1 MRNCHLIKIR
11 VCLEGIWLLWDSY
24 IKEVVIHQLSRSSSA
39 SEEAS
44 GVLGRIFF
52 WWIHPVLKEG
62 YKAVLNPENL
72 PEIDSQL
79 LSEGLRARAVRAWAT
94 RSEPLNRWTL
104 PFMLVS
110 CLKTAFLLPILSRMS
125 LILFTYLQPIF
136 IGVAINFCK
145 GPTSHTSDTT
155 SADSG
160 LRLVLFSA
168 IVYLGMAVSGPTYQH
183 QINRLRV
190 MTRGALISLVHH
202 QSLHMSTTGS
212 KDSEALTLVS
222 SDIDNIESFGETFHE
237 TWARL
242 LEVIIGTMLLAAQIG
257 WFAFLPLVIVFG
269 CSRVSAYVAKH
280 LDGMQKDWNVATQ
293 KRLATVAAALGGIKS
308 LKMMGM
314 EDAVQ
319 SLISYL
325 RSEEIGS
332 SKRLRWILVTYNAS
346 ANALGIFAPVLTLIL
361 YALTLENGGVLRAD
375 EVFTSVALLTM
386 VTHPANMVMTLI
398 PQAIAIMANFDRV
411 QSYVSQPS
419 IQDKR
424 EYSAESNVRKLASIQ
439 NVSITSPSTS
449 LTLLR
454 DVCIDL
460 NRGEIV
466 ICAGAVGSG
475 KTMLAMAILGEA
487 HLTTGTI
494 RVSSKEIAYCSQ
506 EPWLPSVTIRDAISG
521 GGLDL
526 DLEWYNTVIDACG
539 LVPDFTTFARGDM
552 TLIENNG
559 INLSGGQKQRI
570 ALARAVYSRHRI
582 LVLDDPFSA
591 IDGKTVDRIIG
602 RLLSTRG
609 LLKRMAT
616 TVFLITNSRKLDSF
630 ADKLLVLQDSCIHL
644 RDPSSFEDTEDSSA
658 PSISI
663 DTDNLKSEL
672 IETPKPKGV
681 NHRIKD
687 AADDITRATGDIAVY
702 GYYVGSIGR
711 LNALLMSGCTAAY
724 SFCLTFSQY
733 ILKWATESPPEKL
746 KIYMALYA
754 AISFIAWVATNG
766 TMWSTQIKI
775 AVRSGTV
782 LHAQLLERV
791 LRAPLSYFTQTDVGA
806 ILNRFG
812 QDINLVDKQLP
823 PALAN
828 LNNQIFKLLMQL
840 VLLLRVQPIM
850 VVTVPSCFMSVYF
863 IQKIYLRTSRQL
875 RFLDLESRS
884 QLYTS
889 FLDTTSGV
897 TTIRAFGW
905 KEKFKDENIRAIDIS
920 QKPFYLLLCL
930 QCWLKVVLDCLM
942 AIIAIDLIALTVM
955 YRNTVTGVDL
965 GLSLNLIILANTTL
979 LRLVQSWT
987 SLETSLGA
995 IARLKNIQESVPSQ
1009 ERDPYAV
1016 DPGPRWPSLGDVRL
1030 EEVSASYSQSLK
1042 LALRNVSLSINP
1054 GQKLIVVG
1062 RTGSGKSTL
1071 MLTLLQLL
1079 NTRQGSIWIDDVDI
1093 TQIPLRTLRQ
1103 RGFIAVPQDGFNV
1116 PSASLRFNLDPYHMN
1131 SEEDIVMALKRVG
1144 IWERIWLT
1152 YGDPTCETA
1161 GASADVGRLLD
1172 SPISLFLPFSA
1183 GQLQLFALCRTLLR
1197 VKSNAL
1203 TKPIIILDEASS
1215 SLDPET
1221 ESILVD
1227 LLRDDLRDHTV
1238 VIIAHRLEGFIKA
1251 MRPGIDAI
1259 VTMKDGQLQKLSLIG
1274 SQDSDA
1280 IQYTVCH

>member
-1 MRNCHLIKIR
+1 MLRVRKRNTILPVTFLMVQLATIWQVWLEPNIYADLAIADAVISLLAAIGVLIIAVLEQSRRFHSLHIVHVYLAFSLTRDLIEFGAQSNCSSMRNCHLIKIR

-145 GPTSHTSDTT
+145 GSTSHTSDTT
-155 SADSG
+155 SVDSG
-160 LRLVLFSA
+160 LLLVLFSA

-202 QSLHMSTTGS
+202 QSLHMSTTGF

-237 TWARL
+237 TWTRL

-332 SKRLRWILVTYNAS
+332 SKRLRWILVTNNAS

-424 EYSAESNVRKLASIQ
+424 EYSTESNVRKLASIQ
-439 NVSITSPSTS
+439 NVSIISPSTS
-449 LTLLR
+449 LTLLL

-460 NRGEIV
+460 NRGEII
-466 ICAGAVGSG
+466 ICAGAVGRG
-475 KTMLAMAILGEA
+475 KTILAMAILGEA

-521 GGLDL
+521 GGLTWISND
-526 DLEWYNTVIDACG
+526 
-539 LVPDFTTFARGDM
+539 
-552 TLIENNG
+552 NG

-591 IDGKTVDRIIG
+591 IDEKTVDCIID

-630 ADKLLVLQDSCIHL
+630 ADKFLVLQDSCIHL

-702 GYYVGSIGR
+702 GYT
-711 LNALLMSGCTAAY
+711 MS
-724 SFCLTFSQY
+724 
-733 ILKWATESPPEKL
+733 
-746 KIYMALYA
+746 
-754 AISFIAWVATNG
+754 
-766 TMWSTQIKI
+766 
-775 AVRSGTV
+775 VR
-782 LHAQLLERV
+782 
-791 LRAPLSYFTQTDVGA
+791 
-806 ILNRFG
+806 
-812 QDINLVDKQLP
+812 
-823 PALAN
+823 LAN
-828 LNNQIFKLLMQL
+828 
-840 VLLLRVQPIM
+840 
-850 VVTVPSCFMSVYF
+850 
-863 IQKIYLRTSRQL
+863 
-875 RFLDLESRS
+875 
-884 QLYTS
+884 
-889 FLDTTSGV
+889 
-897 TTIRAFGW
+897 
-905 KEKFKDENIRAIDIS
+905 
-920 QKPFYLLLCL
+920 
-930 QCWLKVVLDCLM
+930 
-942 AIIAIDLIALTVM
+942 
-955 YRNTVTGVDL
+955 
-965 GLSLNLIILANTTL
+965 
-979 LRLVQSWT
+979 
-987 SLETSLGA
+987 
-995 IARLKNIQESVPSQ
+995 
-1009 ERDPYAV
+1009 
-1016 DPGPRWPSLGDVRL
+1016 
-1030 EEVSASYSQSLK
+1030 
-1042 LALRNVSLSINP
+1042 
-1054 GQKLIVVG
+1054 
-1062 RTGSGKSTL
+1062 
-1071 MLTLLQLL
+1071 
-1079 NTRQGSIWIDDVDI
+1079 
-1093 TQIPLRTLRQ
+1093 
-1103 RGFIAVPQDGFNV
+1103 
-1116 PSASLRFNLDPYHMN
+1116 
-1131 SEEDIVMALKRVG
+1131 
-1144 IWERIWLT
+1144 
-1152 YGDPTCETA
+1152 
-1161 GASADVGRLLD
+1161 
-1172 SPISLFLPFSA
+1172 
-1183 GQLQLFALCRTLLR
+1183 
-1197 VKSNAL
+1197 
-1203 TKPIIILDEASS
+1203 
-1215 SLDPET
+1215 
-1221 ESILVD
+1221 
-1227 LLRDDLRDHTV
+1227 
-1238 VIIAHRLEGFIKA
+1238 
-1251 MRPGIDAI
+1251 
-1259 VTMKDGQLQKLSLIG
+1259 
-1274 SQDSDA
+1274 
-1280 IQYTVCH
+1280 

>member
-1 MRNCHLIKIR
+1 MVQLATIWQVWLEPNIYADLAIADAVISLLAAIGVLIIAVLEQSRRFHSLHIVHVYLAFSLTRDLIEFGAQSNCSSMRNCHLIKIR

-52 WWIHPVLKEG
+52 WWIHPVLKKG
-62 YKAVLNPENL
+62 IKLFS
-72 PEIDSQL
+72 I
-79 LSEGLRARAVRAWAT
+79 LRIY
-94 RSEPLNRWTL
+94 
-104 PFMLVS
+104 
-110 CLKTAFLLPILSRMS
+110 LK
-125 LILFTYLQPIF
+125 LI
-136 IGVAINFCK
+136 ANFCQK
-145 GPTSHTSDTT
+145 FASTSS
-155 SADSG
+155 
-160 LRLVLFSA
+160 

-202 QSLHMSTTGS
+202 QSLHMSTTGF
-212 KDSEALTLVS
+212 KDSEAPTLVS

-257 WFAFLPLVIVFG
+257 WFAFLPLVIVFAFRRHAEG
-269 CSRVSAYVAKH
+269 LECGH
-280 LDGMQKDWNVATQ
+280 TQ

-332 SKRLRWILVTYNAS
+332 SKRLRWILVTNNAS

-449 LTLLR
+449 LTLLL

-460 NRGEIV
+460 NRGEII
-466 ICAGAVGSG
+466 ICAGAVGRG
-475 KTMLAMAILGEA
+475 KTILAMAILGEA

-552 TLIENNG
+552 TLIEDNG

-591 IDGKTVDRIIG
+591 IDEKTVDCIID

-630 ADKLLVLQDSCIHL
+630 ADKFLVLQDSCIHL

-702 GYYVGSIGR
+702 GAASLSPENYICVVNFKQGSGSQ
-711 LNALLMSGCTAAY
+711 AL
-724 SFCLTFSQY
+724 
-733 ILKWATESPPEKL
+733 TENVRHV
-746 KIYMALYA
+746 KIFPSTGQALSMTPKDNTLGKCIRDTIPRAVPTLPSKPRTYG
-754 AISFIAWVATNG
+754 NG
-766 TMWSTQIKI
+766 TRSSLASTE
-775 AVRSGTV
+775 TV
-782 LHAQLLERV
+782 LNVR
-791 LRAPLSYFTQTDVGA
+791 
-806 ILNRFG
+806 
-812 QDINLVDKQLP
+812 
-823 PALAN
+823 
-828 LNNQIFKLLMQL
+828 
-840 VLLLRVQPIM
+840 
-850 VVTVPSCFMSVYF
+850 
-863 IQKIYLRTSRQL
+863 
-875 RFLDLESRS
+875 
-884 QLYTS
+884 
-889 FLDTTSGV
+889 
-897 TTIRAFGW
+897 
-905 KEKFKDENIRAIDIS
+905 
-920 QKPFYLLLCL
+920 
-930 QCWLKVVLDCLM
+930 
-942 AIIAIDLIALTVM
+942 
-955 YRNTVTGVDL
+955 RN
-965 GLSLNLIILANTTL
+965 
-979 LRLVQSWT
+979 
-987 SLETSLGA
+987 
-995 IARLKNIQESVPSQ
+995 
-1009 ERDPYAV
+1009 
-1016 DPGPRWPSLGDVRL
+1016 
-1030 EEVSASYSQSLK
+1030 
-1042 LALRNVSLSINP
+1042 
-1054 GQKLIVVG
+1054 
-1062 RTGSGKSTL
+1062 
-1071 MLTLLQLL
+1071 
-1079 NTRQGSIWIDDVDI
+1079 
-1093 TQIPLRTLRQ
+1093 
-1103 RGFIAVPQDGFNV
+1103 
-1116 PSASLRFNLDPYHMN
+1116 
-1131 SEEDIVMALKRVG
+1131 
-1144 IWERIWLT
+1144 
-1152 YGDPTCETA
+1152 
-1161 GASADVGRLLD
+1161 
-1172 SPISLFLPFSA
+1172 
-1183 GQLQLFALCRTLLR
+1183 
-1197 VKSNAL
+1197 
-1203 TKPIIILDEASS
+1203 
-1215 SLDPET
+1215 
-1221 ESILVD
+1221 
-1227 LLRDDLRDHTV
+1227 
-1238 VIIAHRLEGFIKA
+1238 
-1251 MRPGIDAI
+1251 
-1259 VTMKDGQLQKLSLIG
+1259 
-1274 SQDSDA
+1274 
-1280 IQYTVCH
+1280 